1 MINNT
6 EWNDLLTLVS
16 DILPVA
22 HLEVVD
28 HRGHPVLVLLG
39 QRFEIGGLH
48 GCNSLDSRG
57 AAIFVASATTSN
69 VGGKER
75 WRVGAV
81 NTKPQETLTRSL
93 KEGGNPRRLKLLEG
107 KWATKNLIM

>member
-1 MINNT
+1 MLNNT

-16 DILPVA
+16 DISPVA

-28 HRGHPVLVLLG
+28 HGGHPVLVLLG

-57 AAIFVASATTSN
+57 AAIFVARTRTSN
-69 VGGKER
+69 VEGRERKSGG
-75 WRVGAV
+75 V
-81 NTKPQETLTRSL
+81 NTKPHETLTGTL
-93 KEGGNPRRLKLLEG
+93 KEGGKP
-107 KWATKNLIM
+107 

>member
-1 MINNT
+1 MHSLDIVFAK
-6 EWNDLLTLVS
+6 WNDLLTLVP

-28 HRGHPVLVLLG
+28 HGGHPVLVLLG

-57 AAIFVASATTSN
+57 AAIFVASARTSN
-69 VGGKER
+69 AGGDTER
-75 WRVGAV
+75 ERVG
-81 NTKPQETLTRSL
+81 R
-93 KEGGNPRRLKLLEG
+93 G
-107 KWATKNLIM
+107 